1 MAPPPQPPQ
10 LPFPASVIDPAL
22 DSPQVPTT
30 DQRLELLERE
40 IEQLKS
46 QKRSTSSPDAG
57 LPKRRRKNPKPS
69 AHILKK
75 AKGLS
80 TKQMEVRT
88 SLMKKVKSELKNLTG
103 RANDDDS
110 ASDSDDSDA
119 PNISP
124 TLPFAFAANV
134 DDPVNVKVIDRAVHL
149 VWTEQHDPRAE
160 TFSLPH
166 RDIKF
171 TREDLAEFAKTIFR
185 GWKRTW
191 TAETDPALAKKKAET
206 ESKGRQEMRRK
217 ELKSN
222 RLKAIPEYKKKYKVD
237 PVCVLESDWMSD
249 TISAPDTDDE
259 EKKTAHRRRLVQAAR
274 LNPSQQ
280 DDPAWERL
288 RPAFQSTELSD
299 IKDELDT
306 IRAAAKNKLKKR
318 PRPSVPRVDLG
329 HTHDRLPTGTV
340 WPFMVPQDWYD
351 ANIDGHED
359 LEDEMRMYE
368 TDPVGFGTNL

>member
-1 MAPPPQPPQ
+1 MSFPSQFTPASGPNDPPIPQLTPQQYAFAIQQYHYQQQLQMAPPPQPPQ

-30 DQRLELLERE
+30 DQRLELLEGE

-46 QKRSTSSPDAG
+46 QKRGTSSPDAG

-69 AHILKK
+69 PHILKK
-75 AKGLS
+75 ATGLS

-103 RANDDDS
+103 RANNDDS

-124 TLPFAFAANV
+124 TLPFAFAANI

-171 TREDLAEFAKTIFR
+171 TREDLAKFAKTIFR

-191 TAETDPALAKKKAET
+191 KAETDPALAKKKAET
-206 ESKGRQEMRRK
+206 ESKSRQEMRRK
-217 ELKSN
+217 EGRTARACDGS
-222 RLKAIPEYKKKYKVD
+222 A
-237 PVCVLESDWMSD
+237 MSCD
-249 TISAPDTDDE
+249 ASG
-259 EKKTAHRRRLVQAAR
+259 
-274 LNPSQQ
+274 
-280 DDPAWERL
+280 
-288 RPAFQSTELSD
+288 
-299 IKDELDT
+299 
-306 IRAAAKNKLKKR
+306 KKR
-318 PRPSVPRVDLG
+318 MGMKPYVAGVVPVALS
-329 HTHDRLPTGTV
+329 LP
-340 WPFMVPQDWYD
+340 P
-351 ANIDGHED
+351 
-359 LEDEMRMYE
+359 
-368 TDPVGFGTNL
+368 